1 MAGKNA
7 KDAPKEASEDFK
19 MPPKNRF
26 QEGEKVLCF
35 HGPLLYVA
43 KCLQSRFDEKNKTP
57 EYLIHYSGWN
67 KSWDEWV
74 PECRVLKHNDA
85 NLSKQKDLYK
95 AQKAEPSKR
104 RKNFKKS
111 LELGVGGGPD
121 IPPDSAPSTPVPPSQ
136 GGKGG
141 AGGGR
146 GGGEG
151 VRGGGGGG
159 ASQSSSVDSGSDVP
173 SKKKKKSI
181 DHPVAAAVESEELF
195 LSKVEIKVKLP
206 DELKPWL
213 VDDWDLIVNQK
224 KLIALPA
231 KTTVDQILEDY
242 IKYKTSSKSHTPN
255 KEYAVS
261 EVMNGIR
268 DYFNVMLQ
276 SQLLYKVERSQCTKL
291 VAEHPDLPMTKIY
304 GAQHL
309 LRLFVKLG
317 GVLAYTAL
325 DEKSVQ
331 ILLANFQDFLRFLQ
345 KNATTYF
352 NLQSY
357 SILQAD
363 IQKKT

>member
-1 MAGKNA
+1 MAGKIA
-7 KDAPKEASEDFK
+7 KEAPKESSEDFK
-19 MPPKNRF
+19 IPPKFRF

-35 HGPLLYVA
+35 HGPLLYGA
-43 KCLQSRFDEKNKTP
+43 KCLQNRYDEKNKTS

-74 PECRVLKHNDA
+74 PESRVLKHNDS
-85 NLSKQKDLYK
+85 NLQKQKDLSK
-95 AQKAEPSKR
+95 AQKAN
-104 RKNFKKS
+104 RKKGKKTGKKS
-111 LELGVGGGPD
+111 DGPD
-121 IPPDSAPSTPVPPSQ
+121 ILPDSPVSPSGGTQSSSTPQTPAPPPHSY
-136 GGKGG
+136 
-141 AGGGR
+141 
-146 GGGEG
+146 
-151 VRGGGGGG
+151 
-159 ASQSSSVDSGSDVP
+159 SSSVDSGSDVP
-173 SKKKKKSI
+173 TSSSKKRKRS
-181 DHPVAAAVESEELF
+181 VAGAASVESEDLF

-213 VDDWDLIVNQK
+213 VDDWDLIINQK

-231 KTTVDQILEDY
+231 KTNVDQILEDY
-242 IKYKTSSKSHTPN
+242 VKYKTSSKSHTPN

-291 VAEHPDLPMTKIY
+291 IADNPDLPMTKLY

-357 SILQAD
+357 SILQTD
-363 IQKKT
+363 VQKKS